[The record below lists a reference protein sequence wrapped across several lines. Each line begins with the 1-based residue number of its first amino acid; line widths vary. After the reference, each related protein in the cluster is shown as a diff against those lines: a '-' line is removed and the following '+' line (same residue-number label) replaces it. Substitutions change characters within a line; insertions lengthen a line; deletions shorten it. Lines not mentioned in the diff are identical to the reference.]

1 MSLDRYLQ
9 LLDWTG
15 RELRSDKRGSIPKDL
30 DPMLERLQCSRETWL
45 DLVRN
50 FRKRKRF
57 RVEIGLPRTLQSVS
71 SRRRTNRTAAQA

>member
-30 DPMLERLQCSRETWL
+30 DPMLERLQCSGEAWL

-50 FRKRKRF
+50 FRKRF
-57 RVEIGLPRTLQSVS
+57 RVEIGLPTTLQSVS